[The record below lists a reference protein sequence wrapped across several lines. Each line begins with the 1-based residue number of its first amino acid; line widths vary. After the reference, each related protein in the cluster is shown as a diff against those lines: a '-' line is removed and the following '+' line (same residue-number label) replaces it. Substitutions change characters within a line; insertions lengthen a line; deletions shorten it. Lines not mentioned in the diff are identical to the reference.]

1 MKKNRKAQWPT
12 LEAASIEWQIR
23 YDRHPGSGSTTGDLL
38 RLKATEFWGKLPEYS
53 GQECPKWTEGWLTG
67 FKNRHFMKERRLYD
81 EAGSAQLN
89 VDSERIMEEIRE
101 EGKKYNADCIYNMD
115 ETGYYWKMRP
125 DRSLTTFEES
135 GRKKDKARITV
146 ALTTNAIG
154 LIA

>member
-1 MKKNRKAQWPT
+1 
-12 LEAASIEWQIR
+12 
-23 YDRHPGSGSTTGDLL
+23 
-38 RLKATEFWGKLPEYS
+38 
-53 GQECPKWTEGWLTG
+53 
-67 FKNRHFMKERRLYD
+67 MKERRLYD